1 MNFLSLNLATSPFS
15 YPQNQ
20 FDSSYNSGQG
30 PVVISLFTPPQAFW
44 VAGYTQ
50 FRNHFTIS

>member
-30 PVVISLFTPPQAFW
+30 PVVISLFTPPQALFSCNLCT
-44 VAGYTQ
+44 GSGRY
-50 FRNHFTIS
+50 